1 MRCRQARKM
10 LSPYI
15 DDELSDAERAALE
28 EHLNS
33 CEACRSELEALKR
46 ISEGLKEIYQE
57 VKAPPDFV
65 DKVMKHIQELEEG
78 KSSRLFQDDLPGYQN
93 RWLRV
98 GLVAVL
104 TVGMGLGILQY
115 GRTHAGNTQMW
126 PSSYKL
132 ATPGTEVMAEKDE
145 GGSSGSQVSEV
156 EKVQVPNKD
165 ESTGKPGHASVE
177 GEPSG
182 IEKQGTVQGRTPA
195 TVEEKKPGNATAG
208 QELREQAKTD
218 TRVAAAQ
225 DTGTYEPKAFLS
237 RSRHVRTTMVKVVVD
252 NLPYAKEVVAVLAE
266 KAGAERPRE
275 VWVYQQEE
283 TILRVVLPTGS
294 TAQFLE
300 KVGKLGKEVDRE
312 KETVDV
318 TAEFDRKLLEYQ
330 ELAGKQ
336 DTESLVRA
344 KALERQLEDLDRE
357 TLEAGKEVVNVWL
370 KLR

>member
-65 DKVMKHIQELEEG
+65 DKVMKRIQELEEG
-78 KSSRLFQDDLPGYQN
+78 KSPRLFQDDLPGYQN

-98 GLVAVL
+98 GLAAVL

-115 GRTHAGNTQMW
+115 GRAHLGNTLTW

-132 ATPGTEVMAEKDE
+132 ATPGTKVMAEKDE

-165 ESTGKPGHASVE
+165 ESTGKPGHAPVE
-177 GEPSG
+177 GEPG
-182 IEKQGTVQGRTPA
+182 RVEKQETVQGRTHA

-218 TRVAAAQ
+218 TRVAAGQ
-225 DTGTYEPKAFLS
+225 DTGAYQPKTFLS
-237 RSRHVRTTMVKVVVD
+237 KSRHVRTTMVKVEVD
-252 NLPYAKEVVAVLAE
+252 DLASAKAAVAAAAAR
-266 KAGAERPRE
+266 AGAAGVTEL
-275 VWVYQQEE
+275 WDYQNKE
-283 TILRVVLPTGS
+283 IMLKVVLPS
-294 TAQFLE
+294 ATA
-300 KVGKLGKEVDRE
+300 G
-312 KETVDV
+312 
-318 TAEFDRKLLEYQ
+318 EF
-330 ELAGKQ
+330 
-336 DTESLVRA
+336 
-344 KALERQLEDLDRE
+344 
-357 TLEAGKEVVNVWL
+357 
-370 KLR
+370 